1 MVPMHAERPVESR
14 SFPSTSWTVI
24 REAQAAPA
32 AERAR
37 ALDRLVAVYWRP
49 VYWTIRLD
57 WSVAPEDARDL
68 TQDYFA
74 RFVEHDLVQ
83 QVASDRGLFR
93 SYVKATLRHFLLA
106 WRRAERALK
115 RGGGLHIVA
124 LDDLDPVEAD
134 PPSGEGSPESR
145 FERELMRSILL
156 RALDDLRRSL
166 ERDGKGDCFE
176 LFHHYYVAES
186 EGRAPSYREL
196 TARFQIGEHDVKNRL
211 ATARARF
218 RNHVLALLRDG
229 LTSDAD
235 LASEIRAV
243 FAS

>member
-1 MVPMHAERPVESR
+1 MQVANTAESR

-24 REAQAAPA
+24 RAAQDAPEV
-32 AERAR
+32 ERAR
-37 ALDRLVAVYWRP
+37 ALDRLAAIYWRP

-57 WSVAPEDARDL
+57 WNAAPEDARDL
-68 TQDYFA
+68 TQEYFA
-74 RFVEHDLVQ
+74 RFVEQSLVKD
-83 QVASDRGLFR
+83 VASDRGHFR
-93 SYVKATLRHFLLA
+93 AYVKATLRHFLLA
-106 WRRAERALK
+106 QRRAERALK

-134 PPSGEGSPESR
+134 PPAGDGSPEAR

-156 RALDDLRRSL
+156 RALEELRRSL
-166 ERDGKGDCFE
+166 DREGKADLFE
-176 LFHHYYVAES
+176 LFHHFYVAES
-186 EGRAPSYREL
+186 EDRAPSYQEL
-196 TARFQIGEHDVKNRL
+196 TARFRIGVHQVKNGL
-211 ATARARF
+211 ATARARY

-243 FAS
+243 FSS

>member
-1 MVPMHAERPVESR
+1 MHFQTSAESR

-24 REAQAAPA
+24 REAQDAPEV
-32 AERAR
+32 ERAR

-49 VYWTIRLD
+49 VYWTIRID
-57 WSVAPEDARDL
+57 WNVSFEDARDL
-68 TQDYFA
+68 TQEYFA
-74 RFVEHDLVQ
+74 RFVEQGLVME
-83 QVASDRGLFR
+83 VASDRGRFR
-93 SYVKATLRHFLLA
+93 AYVKATLRHFLLS
-106 WRRAERALK
+106 WRRAERAQK
-115 RGGGLHIVA
+115 RGGGLRIVA

-134 PPSGEGSPESR
+134 PPAGDGSPASR

-156 RALDDLRRSL
+156 RALEELRHSL
-166 ERDGKGDCFE
+166 DREGKAPLFE

-186 EGRAPSYREL
+186 AGRAPNYKEL
-196 TARFQIGEHDVKNRL
+196 MARFRLGEHEVKNGL
-211 ATARARF
+211 AAARARY
-218 RNHVLALLRDG
+218 RNQVFALLRDG

>member
-1 MVPMHAERPVESR
+1 MRVANSAESR

-24 REAQAAPA
+24 RQAQIAPEV
-32 AERAR
+32 ERAR
-37 ALDRLVAVYWRP
+37 ALDRLVAIYWRP

-57 WSVAPEDARDL
+57 WSAAPEDARDL
-68 TQDYFA
+68 TQEYFA
-74 RFVEHDLVQ
+74 RFIEQGLVQ
-83 QVASDRGLFR
+83 DVASDRGSFR
-93 SYVKATLRHFLLA
+93 SYVKVTLRNFLLS
-106 WRRAERALK
+106 WRRAERAQK

-134 PPSGEGSPESR
+134 PPAGDGSPEAR
-145 FERELMRSILL
+145 FERELMRAILL
-156 RALDDLRRSL
+156 RALDDLRKSL
-166 ERDGKGDCFE
+166 DREGKVEVFA
-176 LFHHYYVAES
+176 LFHHYYVTES
-186 EGRAPSYREL
+186 EGRAPDYKEL
-196 TARFQIGEHDVKNRL
+196 TIRFKIGVHDVKNRL
-211 ATARARF
+211 SMARARF